1 MSACRMS
8 RVIRMARGGGGGG
21 IMVSLCSIFE
31 CHDSVIRQ
39 RNMVCV
45 FIYFV
50 VGFGKS

>member
-1 MSACRMS
+1 
-8 RVIRMARGGGGGG
+8 
-21 IMVSLCSIFE
+21 MVVAEVSWYHCVFE